1 MVAAFE
7 ALLELSGH
15 RIETAGLS
23 LEEVLEVA
31 EQGLASG
38 RFRLGAPHG

>member
-1 MVAAFE
+1 MVAAFD
-7 ALLELSGH
+7 AHVELRSH
-15 RIETAGLS
+15 RIETAGLAPA
-23 LEEVLEVA
+23 EVLALA